1 MHRWQISPVVC
12 VFLWSAG
19 LDVQGQQAVVS
30 DLGGI
35 EAVDFQLS
43 PSRDLEADV
52 SQGLVDLPTLSR
64 PAKRKV
70 GAPSGERSP
79 FSSQAYWLPT
89 QNLASQPGNWS
100 QAGTEIKLAAPLS
113 LAEGNV
119 WLATGGVQYTS
130 INTLAVLPDS
140 LIAMPGELWQIQTGV
155 MNFREWDNG
164 WSSGTI
170 LTVGS
175 DSDQPFAALRDM
187 TATVVTFVE
196 IPRGD
201 RDAWNLSVFYSPTSQ
216 LPYPLPGVAYV
227 WRPSDQF
234 TANLGV
240 PFSLHYRPTETFT
253 LTASYFPLTNV
264 DVLAKW
270 QLNEDWSLYGGYQ
283 VVNETYWLDE
293 RLDENQRLYL
303 FDQRVTLG
311 LQRKLFAGLSLDLSG
326 GYVFD
331 RQVFQ
336 SDSFSDN
343 RRDEIDI
350 DPGFLGLV
358 QLSWAL

>member
-1 MHRWQISPVVC
+1 MQRWLMTPVVWLAWVLTADTVC
-12 VFLWSAG
+12 A
-19 LDVQGQQAVVS
+19 QQAVVS
-30 DLGGI
+30 DRDGV

-43 PSRDLEADV
+43 PSRDLEAGV
-52 SQGLVDLPTLSR
+52 PQAAVDLPTLSR
-64 PAKRKV
+64 STKRKT

-89 QNLASQPGNWS
+89 QNLASQPGDWS
-100 QAGTEIKLAAPLS
+100 QAGTEVKLAAPLS

-130 INTLAVLPDS
+130 INTQAVLPDS
-140 LIAMPGELWQIQTGV
+140 QIAMPGELWQIQTGV
-155 MNFREWDNG
+155 MNFRQLDNG

-175 DSDQPFAALRDM
+175 ASDQPYDATRDL
-187 TATVVTFVE
+187 TATAVAFVE
-196 IPRGD
+196 IPRG
-201 RDAWNLSVFYSPTSQ
+201 RDAWNLSIFYSPTSQ

-227 WRPSDQF
+227 WRPNDTW

-240 PFSLHYRPTETFT
+240 PFSLRYQPTETFSFA
-253 LTASYFPLTNV
+253 ASYFPLTNV
-264 DVLAKW
+264 DLMARW
-270 QLNEDWSLYGGYQ
+270 QLTDLWSVYSGYQ
-283 VVNETYWLDE
+283 VVNETYWLSERTEDDE
-293 RLDENQRLYL
+293 LLFL

-311 LQRKLFAGLSLDLSG
+311 AQRKLFAGWTLDLSG

-336 SDSFSDN
+336 SESFSED
-343 RRDEIDI
+343 RRDEIEI
-350 DPGFLGLV
+350 DPGFVGVL
-358 QLSWAL
+358 QLSWSR